1 MPSLLLVVFFL
12 QLLIHLI
19 NTIGAPAI
27 NDLVKTPSPMIR
39 PPLTSLFLNRVF
51 YLAMVPLQQAPIF
64 HRCLCARANS
74 SPARSGSAE
83 TRNE

>member
-19 NTIGAPAI
+19 NTVGAPAI
-27 NDLVKTPSPMIR
+27 NDLVKTPSPMISPR
-39 PPLTSLFLNRVF
+39 LISSLLNRGFV
-51 YLAMVPLQQAPIF
+51 LVMVPLQQAPIF
-64 HRCLCARANS
+64 HRRLCARANS
-74 SPARSGSAE
+74 SPARSRSAE